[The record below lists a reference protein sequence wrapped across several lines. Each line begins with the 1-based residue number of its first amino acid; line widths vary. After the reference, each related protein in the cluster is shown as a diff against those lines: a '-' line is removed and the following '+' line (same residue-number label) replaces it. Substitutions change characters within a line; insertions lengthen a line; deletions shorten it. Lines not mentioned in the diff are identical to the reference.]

1 MTTTRKPTFHSLR
14 DKPEEQLALV
24 IKTQRW
30 ANEGLK
36 RRDLSPETRAKFEQV
51 NARAWSAQKAG
62 RSLINVR
69 KRNAQKRAN
78 RPSSPA

>member
-1 MTTTRKPTFHSLR
+1 MTTTRKQSFRSL
-14 DKPEEQLALV
+14 KTSEEKLALV

-36 RRDLSPETRAKFEQV
+36 RRDLTPETRAKFEQV
-51 NARAWSAQKAG
+51 NARAWAAQKAG
-62 RSLINVR
+62 RRVINRR
-69 KRNAQKRAN
+69 KRNAQRLAN